1 MISWQVFS
9 QLRLSWLQAHS
20 YNLHTRTGDKIV
32 DNLVNELSQL
42 LKEKEI
48 KLVTAE
54 SCTGGMIAA
63 AMTDRAGSSV
73 VFDRGYV
80 TYSNQS
86 KTDLLGVSMNVIDN
100 YGAVSSQCADFM
112 ALGALENSQAD
123 LALSVTGIAGP
134 GGGSDEK
141 PIGLVYIGVCVV
153 GRDPVVTECNFTGS
167 RAEIRRSACDKAF
180 ALLIETA
187 RTI

>member
-1 MISWQVFS
+1 MILLQVS
-9 QLRLSWLQAHS
+9 LPPRLSWLQAH
-20 YNLHTRTGDKIV
+20 YCKLHTRTGGNIV
-32 DNLVNELSQL
+32 DQFVDELSQL

-123 LALSVTGIAGP
+123 IALSVTGIAGP

-153 GRDPVVTECNFTGS
+153 GRDPVVTECNFTGN
-167 RAEIRRSACDKAF
+167 RLEIRRSACEKAF
-180 ALLIETA
+180 TLLIETV